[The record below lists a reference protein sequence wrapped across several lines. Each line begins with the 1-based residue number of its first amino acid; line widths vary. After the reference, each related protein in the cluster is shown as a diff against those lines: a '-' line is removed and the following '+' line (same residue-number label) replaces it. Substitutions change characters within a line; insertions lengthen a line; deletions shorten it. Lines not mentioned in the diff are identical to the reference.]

1 MESNVAI
8 NINLYKIEVQKNQN
22 FWWDFWKIIS
32 RCEVIMQNKERMLN
46 SYLFMYEIFDF
57 YCKFSNI

>member
-22 FWWDFWKIIS
+22 FWWDFWKIVT

-46 SYLFMYEIFDF
+46 SSLFMYEIFDF
-57 YCKFSNI
+57 